1 MDEKCGEAG
10 RGNVDMWLRV
20 VRATF
25 GFVKTHHVDSHSQ
38 TVTAE
43 QGRAPARTES
53 AKGSFS
59 FLEIDVYGASTDG
72 QLQIGDRDR
81 AGDQSACRRVR
92 HRSRAYE
99 EGRASRECGE
109 PLVPYTTNTSY

>member
-10 RGNVDMWLRV
+10 GVNVDMWLRV
-20 VRATF
+20 VWATF

-43 QGRAPARTES
+43 QGRTPARTRTES

-59 FLEIDVYGASTDG
+59 FLEIDVYGASTDAAGRG

-81 AGDQSACRRVR
+81 AGAALEQE
-92 HRSRAYE
+92 E
-99 EGRASRECGE
+99 EGRRRWDE
-109 PLVPYTTNTSY
+109 T